1 MTLKPGNLVTLRK
14 FNIST
19 KKPMLTEM
27 VYADPTENDFW
38 LWSQG
43 EIGIFLEMED
53 PVNCCSH
60 IEMAKVLHNGRIG
73 WIYEELLRQLGDNIP
88 TS

>member
-1 MTLKPGNLVTLRK
+1 MYLKPGSLITLRSL
-14 FNIST
+14 NLST
-19 KKPMLTEM
+19 KKPITSVQ
-27 VYADPTENDFW
+27 VYTDPVENDFW
-38 LWSQG
+38 LWALG

-73 WIYEELLRQLGDNIP
+73 WIYEEFLRPLGDNIP

>member
-19 KKPMLTEM
+19 KKPILTAT
-27 VYADPTENDFW
+27 VYTTPTENDFW
-38 LWSQG
+38 LWKQG

-60 IEMAKVLHNGRIG
+60 IEMAKVFHNGRIG
-73 WIYEELLRQLGDNIP
+73 WVYDEILRLLIED
-88 TS
+88 TSV